1 MEFQDY
7 LKAKRPNLSPSSIY
21 SYCSTLRALHKRLF
35 GDTIIDINNFHNTE
49 LILTHLKNK
58 EPATR
63 KTSLAILYSLTD
75 EEIYRTE
82 MLNDI
87 EKINAIIETQEMN
100 EKQKEA
106 HRSQQEIKALFD
118 TCEEEA
124 NALYKKDTLTNNDK
138 QIIQKYIILALTSGL
153 FIPPRRSLDWCEFKI
168 NNITPDSN
176 YLEGDNLV
184 FNRYKG
190 SATKGQQVVPCPAQL
205 KNLLY
210 RWIAVNDNDYLL
222 FDKNGNKL
230 SSVKMNQRLNQ
241 IFDGKTGINAIR
253 HSYLSSKFQNLI
265 EEDEKLV
272 ATMKSMGSS
281 IAQKKVYINKL

>member
-1 MEFQDY
+1 MELQDY

-118 TCEEEA
+118 TYEEEA
-124 NALYKKDTLTNNDK
+124 NTLYKKDTLTNNDK

-176 YLEGDNLV
+176 YLDGDNLV

-190 SATKGQQVVPCPAQL
+190 SATKGQQVVSCPAQL

-210 RWIAVNDNDYLL
+210 KWIAVNSNDYLL

-241 IFDGKTGINAIR
+241 IFDGKTGTSALR
-253 HSYLSSKFQNLI
+253 HTYLTDKYKETSQETKNLAK
-265 EEDEKLV
+265 E
-272 ATMKSMGSS
+272 MKQMGSS
-281 IAQKKVYINKL
+281 INMATTYIKLK